1 MGICVRPVE
10 IAGVAGFRECVDAVM
25 REREY
30 LAYLEAFSL
39 EQTAAFITTNLDR
52 GNPHFVAAAAGR
64 IVGWCDIRR
73 ETIPVYSH
81 CALLGLGVLKEY
93 RGRGI
98 GERLMCAALDQAKT
112 GGFERVELSVY
123 AKNTRAASLYRRI
136 GFVHEGT
143 RLKGKKL
150 DGVYDDVHMMVFP
163 IWGYDN
169 AIPAPG

>member
-1 MGICVRPVE
+1 MEMAPLEGVGVRPVE
-10 IAGVAGFRECVDAVM
+10 LADIAGFRACVDAVM

-39 EQTAAFITTNLDR
+39 QQTAAFVTTNIDS
-52 GNPHFVAAAAGR
+52 GNPHFVAAAGER

-81 CALLGLGVLKEY
+81 CAALGMGVLEEF

-98 GERLMCAALDQAKT
+98 GERLIRAALDQAKT

-123 AKNTRAASLYRRI
+123 AKNTRAASLYRKI

-150 DGVYDDVHMMVFP
+150 DGVYDDVHLMVFL
-163 IWGYDN
+163 I
-169 AIPAPG
+169 

>member
-1 MGICVRPVE
+1 MEMAPLEGVCVRPVE
-10 IAGVAGFRECVDAVM
+10 IADIAGFRECVDAVM

-30 LAYLEAFSL
+30 LAFLEAFPL
-39 EQTAAFITTNLDR
+39 EQTAAFVTKNIAS
-52 GNPHFVAAAAGR
+52 GNPHFVAAAGER

-81 CALLGLGVLKEY
+81 CAMLGMGVLEEY

-98 GERLMCAALDQAKT
+98 GERLIRAALDQAKT

-123 AKNTRAASLYRRI
+123 AKNTRAASLYRKI

-143 RLKGKKL
+143 RLKGKRL
-150 DGVYDDVHMMVFP
+150 DGVYDDVHMMVFL
-163 IWGYDN
+163 I
-169 AIPAPG
+169 